1 MWGENPVAAAVNR
14 GLDQPG
20 RRARALRLVVS
31 ALVSAGL
38 GLGVTVLLPGVA
50 AATST
55 GVPEAGAEL
64 GTATGELAERR
75 KEQRQDALLAE
86 AVRERSQALDAI
98 DAAAEE
104 YADGLEAEMAR
115 LAALGYTGELQDLTH
130 VLPLAG
136 YRLSAGFGLAGPLW
150 EASHTG
156 QDFAGSLGTTLVA
169 VGDGVVTSVGDAGP
183 YGLRTVL
190 TLDDGTDLWYA
201 HQLSALVQP
210 GEVVKVGQPIGLLGS
225 TGNSTGPHLHLEVRP
240 AGGGAVDPAAW
251 LAALGLAI

>member
-1 MWGENPVAAAVNR
+1 MPAVVKR
-14 GLDQPG
+14 GLDQPVG
-20 RRARALRLVVS
+20 HVRATRFVAS
-31 ALVSAGL
+31 ALVSGGL
-38 GLGVTVLLPGVA
+38 ALTAAVLLPGA
-50 AATST
+50 ASATST

-64 GTATGELAERR
+64 GAATGEVAERR
-75 KEQRQDALLAE
+75 VERRRDALLE
-86 AVRERSQALDAI
+86 RAVRERSQALDAI

-104 YADGLEAEMAR
+104 YADGLEAEMTR
-115 LAALGYTGELQDLTH
+115 LAALGYTGDLQDLTH

-136 YRLSAGFGLAGPLW
+136 YHLSAGYGLAGPLW

-156 QDFAGSLGTTLVA
+156 QDFAAGLGTTLVA
-169 VGDGVVTSVGDAGP
+169 VGDGVITSVGDAGP

-210 GEVVKVGQPIGLLGS
+210 GEVVKVGQPIGMLGS

-240 AGGGAVDPAAW
+240 SGGAAVDPMSW
-251 LAALGLAI
+251 LAGLGLTP